1 MQRDLRPHHFI
12 SGSALLL
19 IVCATLLFSGNG
31 PQYTLLANSTH
42 NPFADKVFA
51 TCSFLA
57 EWPLIAMALLLGI
70 VKNPRLGLWFGVC
83 FLLEFAITQGLKT
96 GIGATR
102 PVVQFG
108 DALRALE
115 GNPLLKWRSFPS
127 GHTAAAFTALGFIA
141 MLINKTPVTILMVV
155 VAALCAYSR
164 MYLGQHYL
172 LDLAGGICV
181 AMFILVISELGKN
194 KLLSKMSINP

>member
-1 MQRDLRPHHFI
+1 
-12 SGSALLL
+12 
-19 IVCATLLFSGNG
+19 
-31 PQYTLLANSTH
+31 
-42 NPFADKVFA
+42 
-51 TCSFLA
+51 
-57 EWPLIAMALLLGI
+57 
-70 VKNPRLGLWFGVC
+70 
-83 FLLEFAITQGLKT
+83 
-96 GIGATR
+96 
-102 PVVQFG
+102 
-108 DALRALE
+108 
-115 GNPLLKWRSFPS
+115 
-127 GHTAAAFTALGFIA
+127 